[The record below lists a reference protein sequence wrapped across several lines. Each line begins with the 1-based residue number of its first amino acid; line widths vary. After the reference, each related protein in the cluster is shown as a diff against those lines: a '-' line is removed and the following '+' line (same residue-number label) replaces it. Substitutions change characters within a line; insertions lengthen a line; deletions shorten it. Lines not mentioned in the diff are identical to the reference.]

1 MNHPVILGV
10 DFLEAN
16 KAWIR
21 FDTHCLAL
29 LDGKIEIPLGS
40 HDNDISCAVR
50 TIGSVTIPAT
60 SQVVLPVV
68 CKMSSTQSKFGL
80 IEPVQSLLTNS
91 NLLGARCIV
100 QIRNGRSV
108 FRLLNPSNSKVE
120 LKPNQVIGKCHVLDS
135 NYTVTDFDLGH
146 SKVAPDVNTYD
157 VNKLNENVLQD
168 LGINLADSDL
178 SPDDKVQMGNFISS
192 RRKTFAKDMT
202 ELETANV
209 PYHSVDT
216 QNSPQS
222 HNGSI
227 EPHQL

>member
-40 HDNDISCAVR
+40 NDNDISCAVR
-50 TIGSVTIPAT
+50 TIGSVTIPVT
-60 SQVVLPVV
+60 SKVVLPVV
-68 CKMSSTQSKFGL
+68 CKMGSTQSKFGL
-80 IEPVQSLLTNS
+80 IEPVQSLLTSS

-120 LKPNQVIGKCHVLDS
+120 LKPNQVIGKCHVLETGS
-135 NYTVTDFDLGH
+135 YLV
-146 SKVAPDVNTYD
+146 
-157 VNKLNENVLQD
+157 
-168 LGINLADSDL
+168 
-178 SPDDKVQMGNFISS
+178 FIMLTS
-192 RRKTFAKDMT
+192 R
-202 ELETANV
+202 
-209 PYHSVDT
+209 
-216 QNSPQS
+216 
-222 HNGSI
+222 
-227 EPHQL
+227 